1 MIISDYYRHRYILL
15 PIVADNAFP
24 VEFHHLGKI
33 EIICGWEHR
42 LPTAEVL
49 VLFYFHQKINK

>member
-1 MIISDYYRHRYILL
+1 MIISDYYRHRYIAL
-15 PIVADNAFP
+15 PIVAGNTFP
-24 VEFHHLGKI
+24 VEPHHLGKI